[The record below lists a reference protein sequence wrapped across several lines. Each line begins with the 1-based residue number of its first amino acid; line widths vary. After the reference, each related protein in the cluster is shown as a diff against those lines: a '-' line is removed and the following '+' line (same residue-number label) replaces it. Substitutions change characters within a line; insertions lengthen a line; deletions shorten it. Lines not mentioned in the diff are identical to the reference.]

1 MTLENLC
8 AVLKIQTRKESE
20 WQSVTRCR
28 HRAEQH
34 GFLMFG
40 RSRTGERPDL
50 LPICH
55 HDHTEDRSLKFEWS
69 KSSESE
75 VPSYV
80 KGYLISYEQA
90 NRLLLHLLQ
99 VLYH

>member
-20 WQSVTRCR
+20 WQSGTRCR

-55 HDHTEDRSLKFEWS
+55 HDHFHSHRGPVLEIR
-69 KSSESE
+69 
-75 VPSYV
+75 VV
-80 KGYLISYEQA
+80 KIVGERGAVVCERVSDQLRA
-90 NRLLLHLLQ
+90 G
-99 VLYH
+99 